1 MKYVFPW
8 KRAVTRPSYSRIPS
22 RPLKRGAHF
31 IEIARRTSAPLS
43 PRRTQACR
51 NAAEIT
57 SARGLDSWLRAIKEK
72 KKEKETPTGF
82 PPIQPP
88 PPPSSSSCRR
98 HDLSPPSRPRFLAGT
113 MPPRSSML
121 LFYMA
126 PIPWDKKN
134 LNEPVIRSWF
144 FYEFWSLKF
153 KVLRWYYESRIFLE
167 HEEFFFVDPC
177 VSWN

>member
-8 KRAVTRPSYSRIPS
+8 KRAVTRPSYSRIPP

-88 PPPSSSSCRR
+88 PPPSSSSCHR

-144 FYEFWSLKF
+144 FTNFEVWSLKF
-153 KVLRWYYESRIFLE
+153 YVDIMNL
-167 HEEFFFVDPC
+167 EFF
-177 VSWN
+177 

>member
-72 KKEKETPTGF
+72 KKRKRNADRISPDSTTPS
-82 PPIQPP
+82 PS
-88 PPPSSSSCRR
+88 SSSSCRR

-144 FYEFWSLKF
+144 FTNFEVWSLKF
-153 KVLRWYYESRIFLE
+153 YVDIMNL
-167 HEEFFFVDPC
+167 EFF
-177 VSWN
+177 